1 MAVAQRVG
9 LEPCS
14 WQVILT
20 GISSFTTPL
29 PGKIHSNPVIIMG
42 TQGIVY
48 RDLIDKDVEPLQQQ
62 PFAEP
67 VQTLPQDTAAREGTT
82 TTLLGA
88 PTESHALALEAAKS
102 VHPAEA
108 GAAQVPHE
116 EEVVDLGW
124 NEPKEHVARPLVG
137 GLSNEDLWLL
147 VRRFNKVRKH
157 GRGLQQPWLIVS
169 SKCTM

>member
-1 MAVAQRVG
+1 
-9 LEPCS
+9 
-14 WQVILT
+14 
-20 GISSFTTPL
+20 
-29 PGKIHSNPVIIMG
+29 MG
-42 TQGIVY
+42 SQGIVY

-62 PFAEP
+62 TTAEP
-67 VQTLPQDTAAREGTT
+67 NPTMHHGTAAREGTA
-82 TTLLGA
+82 TTLLSA

-108 GAAQVPHE
+108 GAAQVPHD

-147 VRRFNKVRKH
+147 VRRFNKVSKH
-157 GRGLQQPWLIVS
+157 VSGL
-169 SKCTM
+169 